1 MPTLAERRRR
11 EAQEAALQG
20 KIGADP
26 LRNSFSHANG
36 SGNST
41 APPPS
46 RDARDAAS
54 RRLSSAQPA
63 AYAAVGAA
71 ASGAPPSPPP
81 NRRMSAAAAVRPQ
94 AAGDHR
100 SYAQRKAHAARL
112 PEKVGSRAHVL
123 AFSEIARGPA
133 P

>member
-36 SGNST
+36 GGNST

-46 RDARDAAS
+46 RDARDAT
-54 RRLSSAQPA
+54 RTIVVSA
-63 AYAAVGAA
+63 G
-71 ASGAPPSPPP
+71 
-81 NRRMSAAAAVRPQ
+81 
-94 AAGDHR
+94 
-100 SYAQRKAHAARL
+100 
-112 PEKVGSRAHVL
+112 
-123 AFSEIARGPA
+123 
-133 P
+133 